1 MNGYTYTV
9 GCEDGQEQ
17 HLLSMAGQVE
27 SRINSI
33 KALGGQSG
41 ESRLLALAALLMAD
55 ELHDMKTELDA
66 ARAAPKGAKPAKAGP
81 DVSKRMHKLAARA
94 EAIADG
100 LEQAA
105 YKQLPGNWL
114 CRDRGPD
121 TWCPPAQAG
130 SGRMTTPTAMVAPHN
145 SLDDAKR
152 AARKGALAAR

>member
-41 ESRLLALAALLMAD
+41 EARLLALAALLMAD

-66 ARAAPKGAKPAKAGP
+66 ARGAPKPGKAARP
-81 DVSKRMHKLAARA
+81 DVAKKIQKLAARA

-100 LEQAA
+100 LEQA
-105 YKQLPGNWL
+105 
-114 CRDRGPD
+114 
-121 TWCPPAQAG
+121 
-130 SGRMTTPTAMVAPHN
+130 
-145 SLDDAKR
+145 
-152 AARKGALAAR
+152 